1 LDRTTILCCVTAAAL
16 LTGCGARNHIVVGS
30 KNFTEQLILGEIV
43 AQHIEARMHQPVE
56 RKLDLGGTLLAH
68 QALLSKD
75 IDMYPEYT
83 GTAFTNVLKRSG
95 VTDPAV
101 VLEQVRAEYS
111 SGFHLDWLGPVGSE
125 NSFAMTIRG
134 EDARTRHL
142 ATLTDAAADPMG
154 FTLGAGYEFLTRPD
168 AYGALNRAYS
178 IKWTAAP
185 KSMDLGLLYQALEQK
200 QVSMAAANTTDGLL
214 NKLDVIVLKDDKHV
228 FPPYQACIVVRQE
241 ALAQYPN
248 LRQIL
253 SELSGKISDTE
264 MRKMNYA
271 VDAEHRPARDVAQN
285 FLRDSKLTPP
295 SAGPSK

>member
-1 LDRTTILCCVTAAAL
+1 MDRTTRFRAL
-16 LTGCGARNHIVVGS
+16 APLLLLSGCGAHNHIVVGS

-43 AQHIEARMHQPVE
+43 AQHLEARLHQPVE

-68 QALLSKD
+68 QALLAGD
-75 IDMYPEYT
+75 IDLYPEYT

-101 VLEQVRAEYS
+101 VLERVRAEYS
-111 SGFHLDWLGPVGSE
+111 TGFHVDWLDPLGFE

-142 ATLTDAAADPMG
+142 QTLSEAAADPAG
-154 FTLGAGYEFLTRPD
+154 FALGAGYEFLTRPD

-185 KSMDLGLLYQALEQK
+185 RSMDLGLLYQALEQK
-200 QVSMAAANTTDGLL
+200 QVSMTAANTTDGLL
-214 NKLDVIVLKDDKHV
+214 NKLDVAVLKDDKHV
-228 FPPYQACIVVRQE
+228 FPPYQACIVVRE
-241 ALAQYPN
+241 AALATYPN
-248 LRQIL
+248 LRAIL

-264 MRKMNYA
+264 MRNLNYA
-271 VDAEHRPARDVAQN
+271 VDAQHRPARDVAAE
-285 FLRDSKLTPP
+285 FLRTLH
-295 SAGPSK
+295 

>member
-1 LDRTTILCCVTAAAL
+1 MDRTTILYFLIATL
-16 LTGCGARNHIVVGS
+16 LTGCGASKHIVVGS
-30 KNFTEQLILGEIV
+30 KNFTEQLILGEII
-43 AQHIEARMHQPVE
+43 AQHIEARTHQPVE

-68 QALLSKD
+68 QALLAKD

-83 GTAFTNVLKRSG
+83 GTAFTNILKRGG
-95 VTDPAV
+95 VTDPVV

-111 SGFHLDWLGPVGSE
+111 IGFHLDVLDPLGFD

-134 EDARTRHL
+134 EDARARHL
-142 ATLTDAAADPMG
+142 QTLSDAAADPMG

-185 KSMDLGLLYQALEQK
+185 RSMDLGLLYQALEQK

-214 NKLDVIVLKDDKHV
+214 NKLDVTVLKDDKQV

-241 ALAQYPN
+241 TLAGYPN
-248 LRQIL
+248 LRAIL

-264 MRKMNYA
+264 MRKLNYE
-271 VDAEHRPARDVAQN
+271 VDAEHRPARDVARD
-285 FLRDSKLTPP
+285 FLQRHGQPSRDR
-295 SAGPSK
+295 

>member
-1 LDRTTILCCVTAAAL
+1 LDRTTILCCVIAASL
-16 LTGCGARNHIVVGS
+16 LTSCGARTHIVVGS

-43 AQHIEARMHQPVE
+43 AQHIEARTHQPVE

-111 SGFHLDWLGPVGSE
+111 SGFHLDWMDPLGFE

-134 EDARTRHL
+134 DDARARHL
-142 ATLTDAAADPMG
+142 ATLSDAAADPMG

-168 AYGALNRAYS
+168 AYGALNRAYA
-178 IKWTAAP
+178 IKWIAAP
-185 KSMDLGLLYQALEQK
+185 KSMDLGLLYQALEQR
-200 QVSMAAANTTDGLL
+200 QVSMAAASATDGLL
-214 NKLDVIVLKDDKHV
+214 SKLDVTVLKDDKHV

-241 ALAQYPN
+241 ALASYSN

-264 MRKMNYA
+264 MRSMNYA
-271 VDAEHRPARDVAQN
+271 VDAQHRPARDVAKE
-285 FLRDSKLTPP
+285 FLRGIEPRP
-295 SAGPSK
+295 